1 MGFCFEKLQMQ
12 LESNLVVYFNKW
24 LWTHVPDVFS
34 AHFIH
39 IAFGVRP
46 SRMLRFDSDLFYLVV
61 IASEEGRIE
70 GGGG

>member
-1 MGFCFEKLQMQ
+1 MSLMF
-12 LESNLVVYFNKW
+12 
-24 LWTHVPDVFS
+24 FS

-70 GGGG
+70 GGRRRMSC